1 MYTQWPYN
9 RELNIEENS
18 QNNTPT
24 VYWTIVH
31 RVIHIT
37 KIGQKIGTFVTEN
50 TSSDYTENHLFILT
64 QLL

>member
-1 MYTQWPYN
+1 M
-9 RELNIEENS
+9 EENS

-37 KIGQKIGTFVTEN
+37 KIGQKIGTFVTDH
-50 TSSDYTENHLFILT
+50 TSSDYTENHFLLLT